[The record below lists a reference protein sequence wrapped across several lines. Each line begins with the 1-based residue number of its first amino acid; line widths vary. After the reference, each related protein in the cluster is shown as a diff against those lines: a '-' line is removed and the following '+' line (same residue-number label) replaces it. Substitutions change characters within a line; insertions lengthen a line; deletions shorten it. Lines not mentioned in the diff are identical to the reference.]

1 MDEETKGLLMD
12 SLKES
17 NKSGRLKDRIIIL
30 LSVLCTML
38 ASSVVVMGLITYD
51 TMTYEYVETTTTDY
65 EETIDMSSSGENA
78 SVEYNDV
85 TGDQYNDNATHNE
98 GGGVE

>member
-17 NKSGRLKDRIIIL
+17 NKSGRLKDRIIVL
-30 LSVLCTML
+30 LSVLCVML
-38 ASSVVVMGLITYD
+38 VLAVVVMGLITYD

-65 EETIDMSSSGENA
+65 DETIDMSSSGDSA